1 MSLVLLEKL
10 IRVDIRILIVETN
23 DSTNVNQIWAH
34 MIHKGTSIDISWERP
49 VYSVLNQTLLEVR
62 IPFSNSPNLLKP
74 DSIVLNADIIFLEI
88 KILLN
93 SFCKRA
99 SASFSQYSLLRFN
112 LNTSRIISFLGSIL
126 CDSEISSYN
135 TSHASIF
142 IVNDLITCDAWQNI
156 NTH

>member
-34 MIHKGTSIDISWERP
+34 MIHKGTSIDISRERP
-49 VYSVLNQTLLEVR
+49 VDSMLNQTLLEVR
-62 IPFSNSPNLLKP
+62 VPFSNSPNLLKS

-88 KILLN
+88 EILLN
-93 SFCKRA
+93 SFSKRA
-99 SASFSQYSLLRFN
+99 SASFSQYSLLGFN

-126 CDSEISSYN
+126 CDSEISSYY